1 MKLTARSTLVEVA
14 ARVASVLAAAKI
26 RAVLTGG
33 ACASLYSR
41 GEYQSF
47 DLDFI
52 LQSVVSAERLDSV
65 MKSIGFRRDGNRYV
79 HPRAPFFIEFPA
91 GPLGIGA
98 DIDIRPVVYR
108 VRGVRLRALSATDSC
123 RDRLAAFYHW
133 NDRQSLK
140 AAVGIARRR
149 RVNLDTIRRW
159 SEREGESDRYGGFL
173 ALLRQARRSGR
184 RR

>member
-1 MKLTARSTLVEVA
+1 
-14 ARVASVLAAAKI
+14 
-26 RAVLTGG
+26 
-33 ACASLYSR
+33 
-41 GEYQSF
+41 
-47 DLDFI
+47 
-52 LQSVVSAERLDSV
+52 
-65 MKSIGFRRDGNRYV
+65 
-79 HPRAPFFIEFPA
+79 
-91 GPLGIGA
+91 LGIGA